1 MEDLPPAPHG
11 FLERIA
17 GLGSVEEADAV
28 AVDSAEHHDEAGQLE
43 QRLALGL
50 RTGAELQADAVLE
63 QEEQGDLAF
72 LDEFLAVGLAEAG
85 GDGPVDVADVVAGG
99 VFDNWVELHA
109 AAAEGGAVF
118 AAEHVLHGMAYA
130 PLELL
135 QQRELGGDQRGVLV
149 DRRRRHGRGRR
160 QTLAGTGVR
169 ISTWSRILS
178 EVRPSASAS

>member
-85 GDGPVDVADVVAGG
+85 GDVPVGVAGVVAEGD
-99 VFDNWVELHA
+99 FDNLVELHA
-109 AAAEGGAVF
+109 PAPKGGAGF
-118 AAEHVLHGMAYA
+118 PPDARL
-130 PLELL
+130 
-135 QQRELGGDQRGVLV
+135 
-149 DRRRRHGRGRR
+149 HGRG
-160 QTLAGTGVR
+160 TDT
-169 ISTWSRILS
+169 
-178 EVRPSASAS
+178 